1 MYRPGIP
8 GKANPLL
15 CARRRTRLHASPL
28 GSAAPRDYS
37 KAFCAQRYLSS
48 EGLGGSQ
55 SCPVLFAQRLPQQ
68 GDRAPVPKSAHLGM
82 CVITRGPPAALP
94 TALHDKPSLCERLSK
109 GKTPKEQSGAAGKGC
124 GRTAASTQTSAWGK
138 STAALT
144 EVGRSAAPAT
154 LQPVERSPQPAL
166 DGPRAPHPAP
176 RQAALG
182 RPPNEAG
189 LQPSERAARQPGKS
203 RPAGRKPRQELLLL
217 LWALA
222 FCVPLRLQP

>member
-82 CVITRGPPAALP
+82 CVITRGLPQLSPQLSMISRVFVRDYPREKPQRSKAVPLGRAAAELQQAPRPLP
-94 TALHDKPSLCERLSK
+94 GENPQLLRQKWGDQQHQPLCSQLN
-109 GKTPKEQSGAAGKGC
+109 
-124 GRTAASTQTSAWGK
+124 
-138 STAALT
+138 
-144 EVGRSAAPAT
+144 AAPSRPWTA
-154 LQPVERSPQPAL
+154 
-166 DGPRAPHPAP
+166 PAP
-176 RQAALG
+176 RTPLHGKLRWDGRLTRLG
-182 RPPNEAG
+182 YSLPKGQHGSPG
-189 LQPSERAARQPGKS
+189 RAVPLAESPGKNCS
-203 RPAGRKPRQELLLL
+203 CCFGL
-217 LWALA
+217 
-222 FCVPLRLQP
+222 